1 MGCKISLVGENRILK
16 NKIVLNLKLDFIT
29 PIRVA
34 VGISLVV
41 QWAKSVLPMQGAW
54 IRSLV
59 RELDPHSAT
68 KTWHTSIKKKKK
80 E

>member
-16 NKIVLNLKLDFIT
+16 NKIVLNLKLDFVT

-41 QWAKSVLPMQGAW
+41 QWAESL
-54 IRSLV
+54 RSQC
-59 RELDPHSAT
+59 RGPGFDP
-68 KTWHTSIKKKKK
+68 WLGN
-80 E
+80 